1 MRKINIK
8 RTMEWIG
15 QDLVMHVYNENGHIG
30 SVVTG
35 QPYMRNHEIHVTFNT
50 WNQLGHKD
58 DIIANLYVKEA
69 VLKYHCVVS
78 CVCGIHLDDIT
89 NEEMQA
95 IIEWVKEDIL
105 KL

>member
-1 MRKINIK
+1 MARAYNNIGNLK
-8 RTMEWIG
+8 NSDG
-15 QDLVMHVYNENGHIG
+15 QESEEYFYKACLLYT
-30 SVVTG
+30 S
-35 QPYMRNHEIHVTFNT
+35 
-50 WNQLGHKD
+50 KD

>member
-1 MRKINIK
+1 
-8 RTMEWIG
+8 MEMCIR
-15 QDLVMHVYNENGHIG
+15 D
-30 SVVTG
+30 S
-35 QPYMRNHEIHVTFNT
+35 
-50 WNQLGHKD
+50 
-58 DIIANLYVKEA
+58 IIANLYVKEA